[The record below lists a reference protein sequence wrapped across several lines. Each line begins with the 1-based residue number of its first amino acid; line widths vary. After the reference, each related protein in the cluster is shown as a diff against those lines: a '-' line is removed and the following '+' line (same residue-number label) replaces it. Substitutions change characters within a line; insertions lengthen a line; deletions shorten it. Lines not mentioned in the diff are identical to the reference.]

1 MREEQIRAMDT
12 KLITLV
18 GDEHKLTTAEVM
30 DSGMLE
36 IDPRRAEQLIQII
49 DRQSREQMEP
59 IATDQGKILTG
70 G

>member
-12 KLITLV
+12 KLIMFV
-18 GDEHKLTTAEVM
+18 GDEHKLTTAGVM

-49 DRQSREQMEP
+49 DRQSRERMEP

>member
-59 IATDQGKILTG
+59 IGTDPGKMLTG

>member
-49 DRQSREQMEP
+49 DRQSRERMEP
-59 IATDQGKILTG
+59 IGIDPGKILTG

>member
-36 IDPRRAEQLIQII
+36 TDPRRAEQLIQII
-49 DRQSREQMEP
+49 DRQSRERMES
-59 IATDQGKILTG
+59 IGIDQGKILTG

>member
-18 GDEHKLTTAEVM
+18 DDEHKLTTAEVM

-49 DRQSREQMEP
+49 DRQSRERMEP
-59 IATDQGKILTG
+59 IGTDPGKILTG